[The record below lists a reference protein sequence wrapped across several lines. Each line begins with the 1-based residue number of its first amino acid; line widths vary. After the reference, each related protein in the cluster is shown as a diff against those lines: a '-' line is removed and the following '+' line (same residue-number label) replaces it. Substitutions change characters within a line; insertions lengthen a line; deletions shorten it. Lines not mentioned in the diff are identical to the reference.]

1 MKIKGAMTVLERRAN
16 FYGKTVEWLIDAMDN
31 YSATGEPSKVLVDEG
46 LKVTEAYEVYKMHH
60 GYIWC
65 GVNGV
70 GFTTPEN
77 ASNEWKLFRGEGVQL
92 ELGI

>member
-16 FYGKTVEWLIDAMDN
+16 FYGKTVDWLIDAMDN
-31 YSATGEPSKVLVDEG
+31 HMDEG
-46 LKVTEAYEVYKMHH
+46 LKVTEAYEVYKMDQ
-60 GYIWC
+60 GLVWC
-65 GVNGV
+65 GINGV